1 MELRSLD
8 ELERQILSGQPIDLN
23 RVAQLQ
29 TLDLLRLGH
38 QFVVDSLERQK
49 QADEEQLGAANVQQR
64 RSSE

>member
-8 ELERQILSGQPIDLN
+8 ELERQILSGQPVDLN

-29 TLDLLRLGH
+29 TLDLLRLGR